1 MFRGSLVLILSGSRG
16 VAINLGSVELLSRPQ
31 PPPIEA
37 TFFDD
42 LIARSDVV
50 TAAEFR
56 TDGDAQTRR
65 FRSWPDQALVG
76 EVLNEYIATNAH
88 VEIPVVSGFEL
99 RETSH
104 GGIDGCH
111 VNTRQ
116 RTGDNT
122 ARCGINANHR
132 SWSDWDIQC
141 ADAGIFSLP

>member
-1 MFRGSLVLILSGSRG
+1 M
-16 VAINLGSVELLSRPQ
+16 ELLSRPQ

-88 VEIPVVSGFEL
+88 VEIPVVSGFGL

-141 ADAGIFSLP
+141 ADAGIFSLT